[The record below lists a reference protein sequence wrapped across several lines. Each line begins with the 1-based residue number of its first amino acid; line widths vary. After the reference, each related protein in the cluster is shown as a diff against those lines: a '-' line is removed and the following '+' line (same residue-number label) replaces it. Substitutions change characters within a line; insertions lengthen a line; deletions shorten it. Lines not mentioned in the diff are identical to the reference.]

1 MGGERFFRD
10 DCLPS
15 PFMVFSMIYP
25 TRNHPSRYHDQKIVY
40 PVVSRRAGGVSIGV
54 NLSPSKRCNF
64 GCVYCQV
71 HIDRTRESERLAQ
84 VSPYLDLDR
93 LDRELSDTVATV
105 KNGALFTEARFA
117 ATPQSKRELKDFA
130 FSGDGEPTLS
140 PQFVEASEILARRR
154 SAERLDA
161 LKLVLITNA
170 TTLRETRTI
179 AGCDI
184 LAANNG
190 EIWVKLDG
198 GTPSDYQA
206 MNRSAVPFET
216 ICENI
221 AFAGRRWPVAIQTM
235 LLRKNGSSPSERQIL
250 DYCRAV
256 AQIREQGGEIS
267 RILLYTVARAPF
279 ESGCESL
286 SNAEMDAF
294 SQIINEN
301 TSIPV
306 APFYSK

>member
-1 MGGERFFRD
+1 M
-10 DCLPS
+10 L
-15 PFMVFSMIYP
+15 YP
-25 TRNHPSRYHDQKIVY
+25 TRNHPSHYHHQQIVY

-71 HIDRTRESERLAQ
+71 HLDRTKESERLAR
-84 VSPYLDLDR
+84 VSPNVDLER
-93 LDRELSDTVATV
+93 LDHELADTVATV
-105 KNGALFTEARFA
+105 RSGALFSEARFV
-117 ATPQSKRELKDFA
+117 ATPPSMRVLKDFA
-130 FSGDGEPTLS
+130 FSGEGEPTLS
-140 PQFVEASEILARRR
+140 EQFVEASEILAKRRKI
-154 SAERLDA
+154 ERLDA

-170 TTLRETRTI
+170 TTLREPRTI

-184 LAANNG
+184 LAKNNG
-190 EIWVKLDG
+190 EIWAKLDG
-198 GTPSDYQA
+198 GTPADYQA
-206 MNRSAVPFET
+206 MNRSAVSFET

-221 AFAGRRWPVAIQTM
+221 AFAARRWPVAIQTM
-235 LLRKNGSSPSERQIL
+235 LLRKNGVGPSERQIL
-250 DYCRAV
+250 DYCRTV
-256 AQIREQGGEIS
+256 AQIRVQGGDLS

-279 ESGCESL
+279 ESGCEAL

-306 APFYSK
+306 TPFYSK